1 MSVWIRRIRTTA
13 VRVAVLGPGIYFLQI
28 ITQMFIKEERS
39 LNLDAWYPYDWTK
52 SPAYELTI
60 LTQVIGVLGNCSIVY
75 VFPPLYA
82 TLVVIACSQLEKVRI
97 ALSNIKQ
104 QYIAA
109 EITSPNDEQW
119 QLRASDDDFTRMEGQ
134 LNKCIRL
141 HQEIIRFIMEL
152 EENFSTLFVGVFLIL
167 MLSLCFSTFSAVL
180 RWGNAVNVS
189 LSLQSYCMYLIFI
202 FLFCWFPSELTDQ
215 GERVRDAAWSC
226 DWIGTPVSFQRS
238 LSLVIASANKEFIL
252 TAGKCVPVSKQT
264 MLNMI
269 QESIS
274 LFMFLMQV
282 RGEDES
288 EE

>member
-1 MSVWIRRIRTTA
+1 MAVWIRRIRTTA
-13 VRVAVLGPGIYFLQI
+13 VRVTILGPGIHFLQI
-28 ITQMFIKEERS
+28 ITQMFIKEERF

-60 LTQVIGVLGNCSIVY
+60 LTQVIGVLGYSSIVY

-82 TLVVIACSQLEKVRI
+82 TLVVIACSQLEKMRI

-104 QYIAA
+104 QHIAA
-109 EITSPNDEQW
+109 PNDEQW
-119 QLRASDDDFTRMEGQ
+119 QLRASDDVFTRMEGQ
-134 LNKCIRL
+134 MNKCIRL
-141 HQEIIRFIMEL
+141 HQEIIRFTMEL

-189 LSLQSYCMYLIFI
+189 QSVESYCIYLIFI

-226 DWIGTPVSFQRS
+226 DWIGAPVSFQRS
-238 LSLVIASANKEFIL
+238 LSLVIASANKQFIL

-274 LFMFLMQV
+274 LFMFLIQV